1 VTTFA
6 GQNTTLNTAPLTARV
21 KRRDVRAF
29 YKRFVQ
35 DYPIARAPM
44 ARFRRFILGVG
55 VFITPFGVFGLLI
68 GFFAELADDE
78 PDKNSELA
86 GMFGFGMLLLVAFCV
101 ILWAWL
107 RLRARR
113 DTPKRHY
120 RFTWFALVNRLVYV
134 PGPFVTMHLTPWADH
149 GIFRVAR
156 VFRSTGPR
164 PIEIANYELLTG
176 AQGSRNTQFGGYAA
190 LRLATSLPHIV
201 LQSRGRGSR
210 RFSLATVPS
219 GAQKLSLEG
228 DFDEHFTL
236 FCPRGYERD
245 ALYLFT
251 PDVMTRLMDDVRGYD
266 VEIIDDWLFLV
277 STRDVV
283 TLSPDRWDALTDAVD
298 AVSAKLT
305 RWERWRDD
313 RLGGESG
320 IDRARALSTAG
331 LAGSSAE
338 IEVDVARQASLAG
351 AGMTAIPGDP
361 RRADPR
367 TAQRGQVS
375 KKGRRLRMGFG
386 IGSLIWI
393 VPTVLVVGALILAQ
407 VLPN

>member
-1 VTTFA
+1 MTTFA

-29 YKRFVQ
+29 YKRFVR
-35 DYPIARAPM
+35 DYPIARAPL

-55 VFITPFGVFGLLI
+55 VFVTPFGVLGLLI
-68 GFFAELADDE
+68 GVFAELADDE

-86 GMFGFGMLLLVAFCV
+86 GMFGFGMLMLIAFCV
-101 ILWAWL
+101 LLWAWL

-176 AQGSRNTQFGGYAA
+176 VQGSRNTQFGGYAA

-331 LAGSSAE
+331 LAGSAAE

-351 AGMTAIPGDP
+351 PA
-361 RRADPR
+361 
-367 TAQRGQVS
+367 
-375 KKGRRLRMGFG
+375 
-386 IGSLIWI
+386 
-393 VPTVLVVGALILAQ
+393 
-407 VLPN
+407 